1 MANLNLFVLAADK
14 SPSLLPLLRSNPS
27 LASSQDEHGYSLL
40 HAAAS
45 YNHLDLLRSLTHE
58 FHVNPNIK
66 DEDGETPVFVV
77 ETVEA
82 ARLLV
87 EELDADASI
96 QNSEGFTAEEKIRTE
111 GDFTNV
117 ADFLRENGLRRC
129 SESGTNGNNADSS
142 ASSLFNDEVHPPP
155 LPPNVKIDLGTMSEV
170 SLTDGT
176 EVDSAFRQRIEELAA
191 RDDFQ
196 GEEGQRQLREL
207 ITDVI
212 RGVGEGN
219 SDRVVRRRVD

>member
-66 DEDGETPVFVV
+66 DEDGETPMFVV

-96 QNSEGFTAEEKIRTE
+96 KNSEGFTAEEKIRTE
-111 GDFTNV
+111 GDFTNI
-117 ADFLRENGLRRC
+117 ADFLRENGLRQC
-129 SESGTNGNNADSS
+129 AESGTNGNNADSS
-142 ASSLFNDEVHPPP
+142 VSSLFNDEVHPPP

-196 GEEGQRQLREL
+196 AEEGQRQLREL
-207 ITDVI
+207 ITGVI
-212 RGVGEGN
+212 RGVGDGN